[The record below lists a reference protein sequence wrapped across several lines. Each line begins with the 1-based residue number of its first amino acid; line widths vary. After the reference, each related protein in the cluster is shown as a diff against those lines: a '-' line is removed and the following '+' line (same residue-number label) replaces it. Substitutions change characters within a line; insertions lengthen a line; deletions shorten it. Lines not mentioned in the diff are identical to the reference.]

1 MIGADAPAARA
12 LADVAAAMRGAH
24 HDWWIIGSAAVML
37 LGGDTRMADIDLL
50 IDPRDSQGVL
60 ARLNVAPLPSDSNER
75 FRSGTFARWTTS
87 TMPVEIMA
95 DLHVRNDGEW
105 QRVTLT
111 TRRSVSVAG
120 ETLYVP
126 ERAEMVAL
134 LHRFGRPKDLQRAR
148 LLMIA
153 P

>member
-1 MIGADAPAARA
+1 
-12 LADVAAAMRGAH
+12 
-24 HDWWIIGSAAVML
+24 
-37 LGGDTRMADIDLL
+37 
-50 IDPRDSQGVL
+50 
-60 ARLNVAPLPSDSNER
+60 
-75 FRSGTFARWTTS
+75 
-87 TMPVEIMA
+87 MPVEIMA

-134 LHRFGRPKDLQRAR
+134 LHRFGRSKDLQRAR
-148 LLMIA
+148 LLTIE